1 MMLKHIRKQFERAN
15 PTLVCGF
22 GVTREAAEAV
32 LALHPKGTFLLRFGS
47 QASGG
52 MRG

>member
-1 MMLKHIRKQFERAN
+1 MTHRRLLWPLPQ
-15 PTLVCGF
+15 LQVVCSF
-22 GVTREAAEAV
+22 GITREKADAA
-32 LALHPKGTFLLRFGS
+32 LAPHPKGTFLLRFGS